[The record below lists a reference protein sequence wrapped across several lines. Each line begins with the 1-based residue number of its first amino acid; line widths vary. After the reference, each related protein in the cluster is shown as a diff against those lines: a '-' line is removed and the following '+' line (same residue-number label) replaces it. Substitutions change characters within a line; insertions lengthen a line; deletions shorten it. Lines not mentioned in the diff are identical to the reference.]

1 MSLEEDRDRYTSAL
15 HGIQTAIAFELSIGV
30 EHIRDPKHLRT
41 GIDSTF
47 ISISAL
53 QELLIEKG
61 ILTLEEITAKTA
73 HYAERE
79 LLGYEAK
86 YPGVHFR

>member
-1 MSLEEDRDRYTSAL
+1 MSIEEDRERYMQAL
-15 HGIQTAIAFELSIGV
+15 HGVQCAIGFEQSIGAGQIDS
-30 EHIRDPKHLRT
+30 HKHLRT
-41 GIDSTF
+41 GIDSAH
-47 ISISAL
+47 ISQGAI

-61 ILTLEEITAKTA
+61 IVTLEEITAKCA

-79 LLGYEAK
+79 LLEYEAK